1 MLRVVRVLFGFAV
14 ACLVAGA
21 VTVAFIVTPA
31 DLAALAPE
39 ARADRLGY
47 AGLLALRAATQ
58 SAIFAVFPIPFA
70 LLAIGFAEWYAI
82 RSWIYYAVCG
92 VAIAVGGFAALYS
105 QEAGGYDTILNDYA
119 LRAYLTVGLLGG
131 LAYWLVAGRR
141 AGGRRADPDSSKEQ
155 VADPDADGEPPSG
168 KDVVAEAAN

>member
-1 MLRVVRVLFGFAV
+1 MLRVIRVLFGFAV

-39 ARADRLGY
+39 ARADRLSH
-47 AGLLALRAATQ
+47 AGLLALFAATQ
-58 SAIFAVFPIPFA
+58 SAIFSFAFA
-70 LLAIGFAEWYAI
+70 LILIAIAEWYAV
-82 RSWIYYAVCG
+82 RSWIYYALCG
-92 VAIAVGGFAALYS
+92 VAIAVGGFAALHS
-105 QEAGGYDTILNDYA
+105 QEAAGYPTILNDYA

-131 LAYWLVAGRR
+131 LAYWLVAGRG
-141 AGGRRADPDSSKEQ
+141 AGGRRADAGASNEPAGDLDS
-155 VADPDADGEPPSG
+155 DGEPPSS